1 MFKYTVKRLLQS
13 VLTVLIIVTIVF
25 LCMRA
30 LPTDFFFTEDQMMKL
45 DDQQKEDI
53 LAKAGLLDPIP
64 TQLFRYYGQVLSGD
78 FGTSRRIQNGTS
90 VLEII
95 GGKFAISMRL
105 GLTSMA
111 ISLTLGILLGVLQAR
126 QKDRL
131 MDHVGTVY
139 TVFVNSV
146 PPLVSY
152 SLVLVFGSR
161 VLGLPSLYSNKNIG
175 MSSILPVVCLALTS
189 IAHYALWT
197 RRYMVDES
205 TKDYIKLARIKGM
218 STQSIMVKHILKNAF
233 VPLVQYIPASIILTF
248 GGTLLVE
255 RFFSV
260 PGMGTLMVDAIQRY
274 DTEVV
279 QTCVMI
285 YAFLGIIGVFLGDLA
300 MTLFDPRIKLAGGGE
315 TR

>member
-105 GLTSMA
+105 GLSSMA

-218 STQSIMVKHILKNAF
+218 STQSIMVKHVLKNAF
-233 VPLVQYIPASIILTF
+233 VPMIAYIPASVLLTI
-248 GGTLLVE
+248 GGSLLVE

-260 PGMGTLMVDAIQRY
+260 PGMGTLMTDAINRY
-274 DTEVV
+274 DTNVV
-279 QTCVMI
+279 QGCVFL
-285 YAFLGIIGVFLGDLA
+285 YASLGIIGVFLGDLA